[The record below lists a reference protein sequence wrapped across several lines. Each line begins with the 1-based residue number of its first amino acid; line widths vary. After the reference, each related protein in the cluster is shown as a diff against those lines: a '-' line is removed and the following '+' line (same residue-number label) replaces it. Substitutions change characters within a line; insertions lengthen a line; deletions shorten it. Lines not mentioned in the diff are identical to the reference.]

1 MIQFLNTS
9 RNLLRR
15 VSSDVGAISAEYAT
29 VAVAACGAGGILYKF
44 MTSSSFASLLADIL
58 GKAFSWIFNLG

>member
-1 MIQFLNTS
+1 MKYSI
-9 RNLLRR
+9 LRLSSIVTR
-15 VSSDVGAISAEYAT
+15 LRSDVGAISAEYAT

-44 MTSSSFASLLADIL
+44 LSSSSFASLLADIL